1 MEIEVRPHKQF
12 YILAAICGLLAS
24 GFFCWVSILLIQI
37 TIEGSKISI
46 EELVCRL
53 IGTITITLLTVAI
66 VVMTIFVMIALMS
79 YQDIYGEE
87 KMCRMQNGKVKFE
100 IFYSNIEYL
109 NKQFG
114 HLIIGCKTPYRQ
126 KRKSRVFGEVYHKN
140 DVFKICQAIRNA
152 NPSISIRQ

>member
-1 MEIEVRPHKQF
+1 MTFEVKPHKKF
-12 YILAAICGLLAS
+12 YIITTICALL
-24 GFFCWVSILLIQI
+24 FFCFFFGLGLWMLI
-37 TIEGSKISI
+37 TTNFNEADADYLVGLGISVGMAFLMALAVLAMGVV
-46 EELVCRL
+46 ELISFLYDR
-53 IGTITITLLTVAI
+53 
-66 VVMTIFVMIALMS
+66 
-79 YQDIYGEE
+79 DIYGEE